1 MRYFIHCL
9 LLCLP
14 ILLNLST
21 TLAQERHNY
30 LAINAELADDDIG
43 PYYFIQQGNSTDA
56 YAKASLFAK
65 AFGLDVIFDN
75 ATKTLSF
82 RQHTTIATFQATD
95 NIADGLQK
103 REGALNINGQ
113 RHPSPK
119 AIIVGGVSY
128 VAISPLVAAFGGTS
142 EFDTQNLVLFVE
154 SAPPPA
160 PVATE
165 PESQPVTASAAN
177 GTLSTPRYAFHSESS
192 RVAVDIPA
200 GSEYKVF
207 VEDSQLVIQF
217 PALNASAFHR
227 AVDDPFLEQ
236 VSVGSLSGSP
246 ALIIDTRFPLHPSGT
261 GYKVALLPASSAK
274 PDHEVLYID
283 FAPNLS
289 GQAVSTLN
297 ERPEAPLTGV
307 AATPVPVATAPSGNR
322 KVVVIDPGHGGRF
335 PGAQGYVAEEKV
347 ALAISQKLQA
357 LLEAQGIE
365 VRMTR
370 TGDYHLGDTL
380 AADLR
385 ARSNMATPDI
395 NLFVSVHANSAQ
407 TNSAHG
413 IETYVFGQPL
423 NDSLIALAIKENGG
437 GELGRELTAEAQR
450 VADNITGNI
459 FREAQLNFSLK
470 LAEMVQ
476 SKMVAA
482 TGARD
487 RGVKQNI
494 FHVISNA
501 RSPAILVE
509 VGFVNNPTEGPRL
522 GTPEYQALLANAL
535 AEGIINFLHQGDS
548 IAQQQ

>member
-1 MRYFIHCL
+1 VRYFISCL
-9 LLCLP
+9 LFCLSV
-14 ILLNLST
+14 LLSLST

-43 PYYFIQQGNSTDA
+43 PYYFIQYGNSTDA
-56 YAKASLFAK
+56 YAKASLFAR

-75 ATKTLSF
+75 TTKTLSF

-95 NIADGLQK
+95 NVADGLQK

-113 RHPSPK
+113 RHLSPK

-128 VAISPLVAAFGGTS
+128 VAISPLVEAFGGTS

-154 SAPPPA
+154 SAPP
-160 PVATE
+160 VAAVPE
-165 PESQPVTASAAN
+165 PEPQAVSALAGN
-177 GTLSTPRYAFHSESS
+177 GTLSAPRYAFHNESS

-207 VEDSQLVIQF
+207 VEGNQLVIQF
-217 PALNASAFHR
+217 PALNAAAFHR

-236 VSVGSLSGSP
+236 VSVGSLSGNP
-246 ALIIDTRFPLHPSGT
+246 ALIIDTRYPLNPSGA

-274 PDHEVLYID
+274 PDHEVLYVD

-289 GQAVSTLN
+289 GQAVSALN
-297 ERPEAPLTGV
+297 ERPEVTLSGA

-335 PGAQGYVAEEKV
+335 PGAQGYVAEEEV
-347 ALAISQKLQA
+347 ALAISQKLKA

-476 SKMVAA
+476 NKMVTA

-487 RGVKQNI
+487 RGVKQNV

-509 VGFVNNPTEGPRL
+509 VGFVNNPTEGPKL

-535 AEGIINFLHQGDS
+535 AEGIINFLHQGDAV
-548 IAQQQ
+548 AQQQ